1 MAKRKKTMSKSFTRR
16 RPSGMGKIGAVSV
29 NEVGGALVGLVTSR
43 FIINFVATKVKTIDT
58 PVNKAVG
65 QIVLGLATKPV
76 MSILK
81 VKSPMVD
88 AFAKGMMIGGGYEL
102 IKQVAPKALGQTDE
116 TADVIVINGADEISE
131 INGMDEIGNMDEIS
145 EINGMDEIGAMDD
158 EDFFN

>member
-1 MAKRKKTMSKSFTRR
+1 MAKRKKTMTKTVTRR
-16 RPSGMGKIGAVSV
+16 RRSRMGSIGAVSV

-81 VKSPMVD
+81 V
-88 AFAKGMMIGGGYEL
+88 
-102 IKQVAPKALGQTDE
+102 
-116 TADVIVINGADEISE
+116 
-131 INGMDEIGNMDEIS
+131 
-145 EINGMDEIGAMDD
+145 
-158 EDFFN
+158 